1 MEKID
6 FLIDYLLKESDIKDF
21 NYLNKDKEKLYR
33 ALVNIRDAK
42 PISEYYLEK
51 EDEYLQER
59 LNENEKIQD
68 TNSLFYNKVDF
79 SNVGIVGYSQGGVGV
94 INAITSTE
102 HANVYK
108 SAVSLSPTNKT
119 LASNL
124 FWDYDA
130 TKVNIPIM
138 LISGASGGDDW
149 VLTLDQLNDIYNDI
163 NSDKVKVRRKNTKH
177 GEVLYSGDGYVTA
190 WFMYYLQNDQ
200 GAGKFFLGD
209 NPEILNNN
217 LYQDQEININN

>member
-79 SNVGIVGYSQGGVGV
+79 S
-94 INAITSTE
+94 
-102 HANVYK
+102 
-108 SAVSLSPTNKT
+108 
-119 LASNL
+119 
-124 FWDYDA
+124 
-130 TKVNIPIM
+130 M
-138 LISGASGGDDW
+138 
-149 VLTLDQLNDIYNDI
+149 
-163 NSDKVKVRRKNTKH
+163 
-177 GEVLYSGDGYVTA
+177 
-190 WFMYYLQNDQ
+190 
-200 GAGKFFLGD
+200 
-209 NPEILNNN
+209 
-217 LYQDQEININN
+217 